1 MSELHIRYKNQ
12 TNKQRHWTIHLISGW
27 KVIKGI
33 LLIVVGVKLL
43 TLLNRDVA
51 EWFADFVTR
60 HNIDAENRY
69 VHSIAEKLA
78 GVNNNK
84 LILFS
89 VGSFLYAGLDFTEG
103 IGLWFEKRWAEFLT
117 AVATALF
124 VPFEAYE
131 IYERFTIFRVLILI
145 VNLFVI
151 WYLATR
157 LRDEKKEELATNE
170 HEISRTNI

>member
-1 MSELHIRYKNQ
+1 MSEVHLRYKNQ

-27 KVIKGI
+27 KIVKGI
-33 LLIVVGVKLL
+33 LLLIVGVKLL

-51 EWFADFVTR
+51 EWFSDFIAR
-60 HNIDAENRY
+60 HNIDAENQY
-69 VHSIAEKLA
+69 VHSIVEKLA

-89 VGSFLYAGLDFTEG
+89 VGSFAYAGLDFTEG

-124 VPFEAYE
+124 VPFEIYE
-131 IYERFTIFRVLILI
+131 IFARFTFVRVLILV

-151 WYLATR
+151 WYLVTR
-157 LRDEKKEELATNE
+157 LKDENKEEIIAETMDVKKAE
-170 HEISRTNI
+170 